1 MALRIFLVDCHGRNA
16 KVPVR
21 ENMKERYLRLVRGSY
36 RMLRHKRLRRRPWWR
51 AMTKPLFDRHLWIPC
66 RDTVASGLAI
76 GMFFSMI
83 LVLPLQMLFSAVL
96 AMRFRVNV
104 PFAMAACWV
113 SNVFTNV
120 PLGLGQYKLGEWMRS
135 SLGFPMPAFPV
146 NTRSWSSS
154 LSIPQV
160 LREVIRELPEDL
172 NLGSF
177 FLGMMISAVILALL
191 AFPIVHLF
199 SAVMPHH
206 LPVLK
211 RRQAKISQGEGI

>member
-1 MALRIFLVDCHGRNA
+1 
-16 KVPVR
+16 
-21 ENMKERYLRLVRGSY
+21 MKERYLKLVKGSY
-36 RMLRHKRLRRRPWWR
+36 RMLRHKRLRDRPWWK

-83 LVLPLQMLFSAVL
+83 LVLPFQMLFSAVL

-120 PLGLGQYKLGEWMRS
+120 PLGLAQVWLGNRMINT
-135 SLGFPMPAFPV
+135 LHVPMPHFLHKVDFNVP
-146 NTRSWSSS
+146 
-154 LSIPQV
+154 
-160 LREVIRELPEDL
+160 EVGPINAAEWI
-172 NLGSF
+172 
-177 FLGMMISAVILALL
+177 LGMMVSAVLVALL
-191 AFPIVHLF
+191 SYPLVHLF
-199 SAVMPHH
+199 SALMPQH

-211 RRQAKISQGEGI
+211 RRKPTAPDAKGY